1 MKGMKFKMFSVL
13 IVFLVLVSC
22 VSKKNNLTNE
32 NFEFVSGN
40 EKVIFGISTGNKY
53 LESNVLTKTKFKFEN
68 INPKNVNLSGKT
80 IRILKGNDE
89 NELLVEMSPKK
100 EDLENGKLKIF
111 VSYRSNNEFKTFE
124 FEIPVKL

>member
-13 IVFLVLVSC
+13 IVFFVLVSC

-40 EKVIFGISTGNKY
+40 EKVIFEISTGNKY

>member
-1 MKGMKFKMFSVL
+1 MFSVL

>member
-1 MKGMKFKMFSVL
+1 MKRMKFKMFSVL

-40 EKVIFGISTGNKY
+40 EKVIFEISTGNKY

-89 NELLVEMSPKK
+89 NELLVEMSPQKG
-100 EDLENGKLKIF
+100 DLENGKLKIF

-124 FEIPVKL
+124 FKIPVKL